1 MNFDDVVK
9 LDQAYLFQN
18 YGKEK
23 ICFDHG
29 VGEFLYDLDGN
40 LYLDLVAGIAV
51 CALGHAHPKIIEAVC
66 DQSKRLSHVSNL
78 YYIKEQAILAETIAS
93 VMPDG
98 LNTSLFVNSGAEANE
113 AALKLAF
120 KRTGRTKALAA
131 KNSFHGR
138 TAGALS
144 ATGQVKYH
152 EGFEPLLTK
161 AFDFFDYGSEEQLKE
176 MFSNDTAVLILESVQ
191 GEGGIIISDQQF
203 MKLARDLCDDF
214 GALMIMDEVQTGFGR
229 TGKMFGFEHFG
240 VVPDM
245 VTLAKAMGG
254 GFPIGAVVTS
264 KEISKTFSPGSHGTT
279 FGGNPLGCAVANAV
293 ISTIIKEKLV
303 DRSKKLG
310 EGWMKRLS
318 SMVKGGEIVTDVRGK
333 GLMIG
338 IDMGAEAKQ
347 FYRYAF
353 ENKVLVNVCGG
364 SVVRLVPPLVI
375 EERSTGIFDRVFQKF
390 LEKE

>member
-9 LDQAYLFQN
+9 LDQTYLFQN

-51 CALGHAHPKIIEAVC
+51 CALGHGHPNIIQAVC

-78 YYIKEQAILAETIAS
+78 YYIKEQALLAENIAS

-98 LNTSLFVNSGAEANE
+98 LSTSLFVNSGAEANE

-120 KRTGRTKALAA
+120 KHTGRKKALAA

-144 ATGQVKYH
+144 ATGQTKYH

-161 AFDFFDYGSEEQLKE
+161 AFDFFDYGSKEQLKE

-191 GEGGIIISDQQF
+191 GEGGIIPSGPEF

-245 VTLAKAMGG
+245 VTLAKGMGG

-264 KEISKTFSPGSHGTT
+264 KEISRTFSPGSHGTT
-279 FGGNPLGCAVANAV
+279 FGGNPLGCAAANAV
-293 ISTIIKEKLV
+293 ISTIVKEKLV
-303 DRSKKLG
+303 DHSRKLG
-310 EGWMKRLS
+310 DEWMARLS
-318 SMVKGGEIVTDVRGK
+318 SLAKESEIVTDVRGK

-338 IDMGAEAKQ
+338 IDMGSEAKQ
-347 FYRYAF
+347 FYRFAF
-353 ENKVLVNVCGG
+353 ENKVLVNVCAG

-375 EERSTGIFDRVFQKF
+375 EEQSTGIFDRVFQRF
-390 LEKE
+390 LLD